1 MAPHRIDIAGL
12 LFDDD
17 NEAKF
22 AQHRVTPG
30 EVQQVFDR
38 QPRFYRNRPDRRASI
53 VMVGPTARGRL
64 LVVPLE
70 AVGGGAWRPVT
81 AFEPTPQQAARYRSQ
96 R

>member
-1 MAPHRIDIAGL
+1 VAANGMDIAGL
-12 LFDDD
+12 LFDED

-70 AVGGGAWRPVT
+70 AVGDGVWRPVT
-81 AFEPTPQQAARYRSQ
+81 AFTPTPQQAARYRSQ
-96 R
+96 P

>member
-1 MAPHRIDIAGL
+1 VAAKGMDIAGL
-12 LFDDD
+12 LFDED

-38 QPRFYRNRPDRRASI
+38 QPRFYQNRHDRRASI
-53 VMVGPTARGRL
+53 VMVGPTGRGQL

-70 AVGGGAWRPVT
+70 EAGDGIWRPVT
-81 AFEPTPQQAARYRSQ
+81 AFTPTPQQAARYRS
-96 R
+96 RP

>member
-1 MAPHRIDIAGL
+1 MAPHGIDVAGL

-22 AQHRVTPG
+22 AQHRITPG

-53 VMVGPTARGRL
+53 VMLGPTAQGRL

-70 AVGGGAWRPVT
+70 AVGRGVWRPVT